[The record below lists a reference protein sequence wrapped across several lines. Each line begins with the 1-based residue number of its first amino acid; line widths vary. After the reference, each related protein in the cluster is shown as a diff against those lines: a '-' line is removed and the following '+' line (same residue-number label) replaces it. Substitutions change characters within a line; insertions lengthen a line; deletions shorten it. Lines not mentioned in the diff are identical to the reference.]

1 MTELVTRVVGN
12 SAYYD
17 AYSQVR
23 SHVAQTRLSRKR
35 QLAVQAVVNPEAM
48 ARKKQRKHKKD
59 AERRKRKAE
68 PFTRHK
74 ESTSIRSKKFRLD
87 NDN

>member
-87 NDN
+87 TDN